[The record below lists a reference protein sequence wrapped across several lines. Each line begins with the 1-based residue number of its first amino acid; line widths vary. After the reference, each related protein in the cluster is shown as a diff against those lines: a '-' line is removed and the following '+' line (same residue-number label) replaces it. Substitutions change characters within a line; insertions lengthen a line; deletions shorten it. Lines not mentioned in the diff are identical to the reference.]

1 MASNII
7 QEERNASD
15 SSYAEDDKN
24 KLEIFDENGNS
35 VDLSRNVHKVV
46 SKVPLIKR
54 RGKRGKRKAIFFR
67 FYQMLPLIFCSESF

>member
-7 QEERNASD
+7 KEERNASD

-35 VDLSRNVHKVV
+35 VDRNVHKVV

-67 FYQMLPLIFCSESF
+67 FYQMLPLISCSESF